1 MNGETTA
8 SSPAHNTRPAR
19 TPHKGARHLS
29 VVHGK
34 DERSLHL
41 SPILQQIK
49 DDGPALID
57 GELVREGAAQRL
69 AKPAQPADTK
79 TAAAPAPSAQQPLLG
94 NKQVKVLIGFCAALA
109 IGLCASLYFAWQQ
122 QKRLDNMEYMLE
134 LLVTSPR

>member
-1 MNGETTA
+1 MNGETNASTA
-8 SSPAHNTRPAR
+8 HGTKPAR
-19 TPHKGARHLS
+19 TPQKGARHLS

-57 GELVREGAAQRL
+57 GELVKEGGRQHL
-69 AKPAQPADTK
+69 AKPAQQAEARM
-79 TAAAPAPSAQQPLLG
+79 AAAPMPAAQPLLG
-94 NKQVKVLIGFCAALA
+94 DKQVKVLIGFCAALA

-122 QKRLDNMEYMLE
+122 QQRLENVEYMLE
-134 LLVTSPR
+134 VLVTSPR